1 MFGPFGPEHEP
12 NWTMA
17 SLDDVQQWQMGSE
30 KFGAV
35 QRLRS
40 AYHDGH
46 LEAVQEA
53 WMEIDPDFSMDV
65 EIV

>member
-1 MFGPFGPEHEP
+1 MFTPIYI
-12 NWTMA
+12 
-17 SLDDVQQWQMGSE
+17 S
-30 KFGAV
+30 
-35 QRLRS
+35 
-40 AYHDGH
+40 HDC